1 MKSKFYIVLASTL
14 ISSFSF
20 AQALK
25 INEIMATNSTYLS
38 DLNSYGDWVEIYNP
52 SNQEVDIAGYYVTD
66 DYNAP
71 TKYQIP
77 TGNSSSI
84 IAPGGYKIIWA
95 DDSTQNLH
103 ANFKISGSNGER
115 FALVAS
121 DGVTYIDSISFG
133 PQTTDV
139 SYGRTS
145 DGSDSWTFF
154 TTSTPNASNAPT
166 GIQEALASKQSN
178 LVYPN
183 PASSSIHF
191 NSTSWTELELIDL
204 SGQVITKIAH
214 AAIQSNQFDI
224 SFLPSGLYTLK
235 FLNADKTIF
244 QKLIKL

>member
-1 MKSKFYIVLASTL
+1 MKSKFYIALASTL

-25 INEIMATNSTYLS
+25 INELMATNTTYLS

-66 DYNAP
+66 DYTVP

-77 TGNSSSI
+77 TGNPSSI
-84 IAPGGYKIIWA
+84 IAPGGYKLIWA

-103 ANFKISGSNGER
+103 TNFKISGTNGER

-121 DGVTYIDSISFG
+121 DGVTFIDSISFG

-154 TTSTPNASNAPT
+154 TTSSPNASNAPA
-166 GIQEALASKQSN
+166 GIQAALVGKQSN

-183 PASSSIHF
+183 PASTNIYF
-191 NSTSWTELELIDL
+191 KSTSWTELEIIDL

-214 AAIQSNQFDI
+214 TAIQSDQFDI

-235 FLNADKTIF
+235 FVNAEKTMF

>member
-1 MKSKFYIVLASTL
+1 MKSKFYIAIASTL

-20 AQALK
+20 GQELK
-25 INEIMATNSTYLS
+25 INEIMATNTTYLS
-38 DLNSYGDWVEIYNP
+38 DLNNYGDWVEIYNP
-52 SNQEVDIAGYYVTD
+52 TNQEVDIAGFYVTD
-66 DYNAP
+66 DYTVP

-77 TGNSSSI
+77 TGNPSSI
-84 IAPGGYKIIWA
+84 IAPGGYKLIWA

-103 ANFKISGSNGER
+103 ANFKISGTNGER

-121 DGVTYIDSISFG
+121 DGVTFIDSISFG

-139 SYGRTS
+139 SYGRTT

-154 TTSTPNASNAPT
+154 TFSTPNASNDPT
-166 GIQEALASKQSN
+166 GIQAIHTSTYSN
-178 LVYPN
+178 IVYPN
-183 PASSSIHF
+183 PASSSIYF
-191 NSTSWTELELIDL
+191 KSTSWTELELIDL

-235 FLNADKTIF
+235 FANADKTMF

>member
-25 INEIMATNSTYLS
+25 VNEIMTTNTTYLS
-38 DLNSYGDWVEIYNP
+38 DLNNYGDWVEIYNP

-66 DYNAP
+66 DYTLP

-103 ANFKISGSNGER
+103 TNFKLSGSNGER

-121 DGVTYIDSISFG
+121 DGVTFIDSISFG

-154 TTSTPNASNAPT
+154 TLSTPNASNDPT
-166 GIQEALASKQSN
+166 GIQAALVSKQSN

-183 PASSSIHF
+183 PASSSIF
-191 NSTSWTELELIDL
+191 FKSSSWTELEIIDL
-204 SGQVITKIAH
+204 SGQLISKIAH
-214 AAIQSNQFDI
+214 ATIQSNQFDI

-235 FLNADKTIF
+235 FVNAEKTMF

>member
-1 MKSKFYIVLASTL
+1 MKSKFYIALASTL

-25 INEIMATNSTYLS
+25 VNEIMATNNTYLS
-38 DLNSYGDWVEIYNP
+38 DLNNYGDWVEIYNP

-66 DYNAP
+66 DYTVP

-77 TGNSSSI
+77 IGNPSSI

-103 ANFKISGSNGER
+103 ANFKISSNGER

-121 DGVTYIDSISFG
+121 DGVTFIDSISFG
-133 PQTTDV
+133 PQTADV

-154 TTSTPNASNAPT
+154 TTSTPNASNAPA
-166 GIQEALASKQSN
+166 GISNVEISNSNNFAFPNPIESN
-178 LVYPN
+178 LFVKGN
-183 PASSSIHF
+183 NWDALRISDL
-191 NSTSWTELELIDL
+191 TGKVVLELTNTL
-204 SGQVITKIAH
+204 SKTNSLDV
-214 AAIQSNQFDI
+214 
-224 SFLPSGLYTLK
+224 SFLTSGIYYISLTQK
-235 FLNADKTIF
+235 GKIST
-244 QKLIKL
+244 QKLNKM